1 MTIKDPVAVL
11 EVSFD
16 EAAYTV
22 HEGSSVT
29 VTVNVSPD
37 ADRSLEIPVSFTDVT
52 ADSDDYSVSGLT
64 DGTLSIASGDSS
76 ASFTVSAVEDS
87 DSGPETLDLSF
98 GTLPVRVSPG
108 TQSTAQVT
116 IKDPVAVLEVS
127 FDEAAYT
134 VHEGSSVTVTV
145 NVSPDADRSLEIPIS
160 VSSNNTE
167 IGEFEVSGLTEG
179 KLSFAT
185 EDLSA
190 SFTITTVDDS
200 DRDVE
205 TLNLS
210 FGELPEGVSE
220 GTQATAQVNIN
231 DTTPAPRSNTRG
243 RNGGGYKILVQQTN
257 EPPVFTEGANTQ
269 RSVAEDAAN
278 PTNLGSPV
286 SATDP
291 DGDTLIYAL
300 EGPDASSFSL
310 NSANGQLA
318 TAVTLGLRDESRPSF
333 DPEGL

>member
-1 MTIKDPVAVL
+1 MSGLTDGTLSIASGDSSASFTVSAVEDSDSGPETLDLSFGTLPVRVSPGTQSTAQVTIKDPVAVL

-134 VHEGSSVTVTV
+134 VHEGSSVSVTV
-145 NVSPDADRSLEIPIS
+145 NLSPDADRSLEIP
-160 VSSNNTE
+160 VSFTDVTADSDDYS
-167 IGEFEVSGLTEG
+167 VSGLTDG
-179 KLSFAT
+179 TLSIASG
-185 EDLSA
+185 DSSA
-190 SFTITTVDDS
+190 SFTVSAVEDS
-200 DRDVE
+200 DSGPE
-205 TLNLS
+205 TLDLS
-210 FGELPEGVSE
+210 FGNSPCQGE
-220 GTQATAQVNIN
+220 
-231 DTTPAPRSNTRG
+231 PRDPI
-243 RNGGGYKILVQQTN
+243 Y
-257 EPPVFTEGANTQ
+257 GA
-269 RSVAEDAAN
+269 SDH
-278 PTNLGSPV
+278 
-286 SATDP
+286 
-291 DGDTLIYAL
+291 
-300 EGPDASSFSL
+300 
-310 NSANGQLA
+310 
-318 TAVTLGLRDESRPSF
+318 
-333 DPEGL
+333 